1 MDQELLVLRILKI
14 IVAVLGG
21 ILVYYSAIGYRKR
34 RERLMML
41 MALGFGLITI
51 ASLSAG
57 IFFEFAGFSLI
68 QVSIVEALL
77 IAIGFSIIVYSIRS
91 D

>member
-1 MDQELLVLRILKI
+1 
-14 IVAVLGG
+14 
-21 ILVYYSAIGYRKR
+21 
-34 RERLMML
+34 MML

-51 ASLSAG
+51 GSLSAG

-77 IAIGFSIIVYSIRS
+77 ITIGFSIIVYSIRS

>member
-1 MDQELLVLRILKI
+1 MEQELLTLRILKGMVVI
-14 IVAVLGG
+14 LGL

-34 RERLMML
+34 KEKLMLL
-41 MALGFGLITI
+41 MSLGFGLITI
-51 ASLSAG
+51 GSVSAG

-68 QVSIVEALL
+68 QVNIVESLL
-77 IAIGFSIIVYSIRS
+77 IAIGFSIIVYSIKS